1 MSEATLPLIPEKV
14 HFRIGEVAD
23 FVGVERYVL
32 RYWESEFPQITPSK
46 SASQHRLYRR
56 EDVHLF
62 LAVKR
67 LLYDEKFTIAGAKQK
82 LMQKSLEEL
91 PQTPGENVLATSL
104 SSAQIPAPHALDDPS
119 AFRQQIQKE
128 VLDLLQ
134 WVEDLED

>member
-56 EDVHLF
+56 EDVDLF
-62 LAVKR
+62 LSVKR

-82 LMQKSLEEL
+82 LMQKSPEEL
-91 PQTPGENVLATSL
+91 SQTPGEIVLATSL
-104 SSAQIPAPHALDDPS
+104 SSAHIPAPHAPGPS

-128 VLDLLQ
+128 VLDLLK